1 MNRNDDNTIDEEVM
15 AKAPKLS
22 TPVAPERDLWPG
34 IEQVISAP
42 VVKERTIWNT
52 VWAQAAAVILLVG
65 GSSGLTYMAMTGD
78 DAGTVPGIAS
88 PVPLVFEPVSGSFG
102 SQYFLGPDYQDARRV
117 VSSNLSERLDD
128 LSPEAREE
136 VLANIEAIRQAID
149 EINRALAGDPGN
161 VLLQELLIDTY
172 RDELSVMKQVDTISN
187 NAMYR
192 SDI

>member
-1 MNRNDDNTIDEEVM
+1 MNRNDDNNFDDELM
-15 AKAPKLS
+15 AKAARLSKPVVPK
-22 TPVAPERDLWPG
+22 RDLWPE

-42 VVKERTIWNT
+42 VVRERSAWNT

-65 GSSGLTYMAMTGD
+65 GSSGMTYMAMSGD
-78 DAGTVPGIAS
+78 GDSTVPIIDAHTQ
-88 PVPLVFEPVSGSFG
+88 LVFEPVSGSFG
-102 SQYFLGPDYQDARRV
+102 SQYFLGPDYQDAHRV
-117 VSSNLSERLDD
+117 VSDNLNERLAD

-136 VLANIEAIRQAID
+136 VLANIETIRRAID
-149 EINRALAGDPGN
+149 EINRALAEDPGN

-172 RDELSVMKQVDTISN
+172 RDELSVMKKVDSISN